1 MSSLKSLVILKKGFG
16 SVKYYSDNCL
26 KALVRWIFSTY
37 DMGSIERVWIQDNLT
52 YERQFVTSSVKSFLM
67 GDCTDLELGH
77 DRFRPLEHLGG
88 LRFSELAYLPNL
100 RYVSCDSSLSGVRTV
115 FYFYF
120 YLKKKFT
127 KAFLSFYSHK
137 EWMNSVAHI
146 HN

>member
-16 SVKYYSDNCL
+16 SVKYYPDNCL

-37 DMGSIERVWIQDNLT
+37 DMGSIERVWIQHNLT

-67 GDCTDLELGH
+67 GDGDCTDLELGH

-120 YLKKKFT
+120 YLKKSSLKHFYRFT
-127 KAFLSFYSHK
+127 ATKSG
-137 EWMNSVAHI
+137 
-146 HN
+146 